1 MVFTVNT
8 TLICFKKWKSLGIS
22 DQEGNTKSS
31 YCLILDSTDTNTA
44 QYLQNIVIFSD
55 SDLQKLHDSWENV
68 HDHTFWLHD
77 ITECGWQ
84 TQSCTFNKLKQF
96 NDWDFTRVTKVQD
109 ELVIVP
115 EPCNRLTITNCKQD
129 TSSLMTSATK
139 GVINLSQFV
148 NVPC

>member
-55 SDLQKLHDSWENV
+55 SDLQKLHDS
-68 HDHTFWLHD
+68 
-77 ITECGWQ
+77 
-84 TQSCTFNKLKQF
+84 
-96 NDWDFTRVTKVQD
+96 
-109 ELVIVP
+109 
-115 EPCNRLTITNCKQD
+115 
-129 TSSLMTSATK
+129 
-139 GVINLSQFV
+139 
-148 NVPC
+148 